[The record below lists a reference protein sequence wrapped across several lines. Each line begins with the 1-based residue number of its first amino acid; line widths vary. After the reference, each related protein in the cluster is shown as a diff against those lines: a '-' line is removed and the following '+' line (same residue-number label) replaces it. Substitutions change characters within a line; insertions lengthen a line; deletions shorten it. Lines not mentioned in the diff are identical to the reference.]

1 MKNHDDDNFEVLTER
16 EERSGA
22 DSNGCEKLYSRV
34 KTQFDI
40 Q

>member
-22 DSNGCEKLYSRV
+22 DSNGR
-34 KTQFDI
+34 
-40 Q
+40 

>member
-22 DSNGCEKLYSRV
+22 DSNGM
-34 KTQFDI
+34 
-40 Q
+40 